1 MQISH
6 KQQTNINDVALKY
19 GVSLIVAYGSTV
31 SGETHAESDIDLAVL
46 MQVTPDGK
54 IYQDLYRDL
63 APVFSNQSIDIR
75 FINNADP
82 LFLMQVVKNGV
93 LIYGDQDKFDD
104 LKISANRRYI
114 DDGRKYF
121 PYREMLL
128 RENQEQ
134 LKKAAL

>member
-1 MQISH
+1 MV
-6 KQQTNINDVALKY
+6 NDLAQKY
-19 GVSLIVAYGSTV
+19 AVSLVVAYGSTV
-31 SGETHAESDIDLAVL
+31 SGETHAGSDVDLAVL
-46 MQVTPDGK
+46 MPVTPDGR

-93 LIYGDQDKFDD
+93 LIYGDQDEYDD
-104 LKISANRRYI
+104 LKVYANRRFI

-121 PYREMLL
+121 PYRDILL
-128 RENQEQ
+128 VENQKQ
-134 LKKAAL
+134 LNKAVL